1 MNMGKVFRRR
11 EGKSESDGSVDKNRE
26 SYKGTEML
34 CVEFCDGDEDI
45 SERVSMERRRR

>member
-11 EGKSESDGSVDKNRE
+11 EGKSESDGNIDKNRE

-34 CVEFCDGDEDI
+34 CVEF
-45 SERVSMERRRR
+45 